1 MPGWA
6 DATMKASAG
15 WAKAI
20 DTNITRRNEVGGRII
35 VLKNIME
42 ESIEEGSLVRV
53 DKSVYY
59 FERNGTTSSLQ
70 AAEHDLADEVEVNN
84 PSIICDAWCNT
95 WLAVWAQVAAGS
107 FSGLRYAGKPMWRPH
122 ADDGCPRATMMTW
135 HAFARAAADE
145 ASSRHHLTQQASWVI
160 FPFIILTSI
169 VLFLECV
176 SWPAR

>member
-70 AAEHDLADEVEVNN
+70 AAEHDLADEVEVN
-84 PSIICDAWCNT
+84 PSIICDAWTGC
-95 WLAVWAQVAAGS
+95 
-107 FSGLRYAGKPMWRPH
+107 LRKSPQ
-122 ADDGCPRATMMTW
+122 D
-135 HAFARAAADE
+135 
-145 ASSRHHLTQQASWVI
+145 
-160 FPFIILTSI
+160 PF
-169 VLFLECV
+169 
-176 SWPAR
+176 RD